1 MQALRKAAGRNEEQE
16 ARVQQQHVK
25 QRTGSADSGRRKRQQ
40 AGKMNACMTVQVVY
54 CLHLS
59 KSVKDTTLVYTGAG
73 TLEETELITNEA
85 K

>member
-1 MQALRKAAGRNEEQE
+1 
-16 ARVQQQHVK
+16 
-25 QRTGSADSGRRKRQQ
+25 
-40 AGKMNACMTVQVVY
+40 MNACMTVQVVY